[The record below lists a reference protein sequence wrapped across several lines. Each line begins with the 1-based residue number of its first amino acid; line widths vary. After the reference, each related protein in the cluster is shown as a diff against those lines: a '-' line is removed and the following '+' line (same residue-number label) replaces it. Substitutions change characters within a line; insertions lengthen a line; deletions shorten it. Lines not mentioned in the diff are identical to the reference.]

1 MEKCN
6 VCNSDYKKAYKSD
19 HLKSIK
25 HLQKLNQY
33 YCKKCN
39 TFMPLS
45 DKSNHLNSDEHKNK
59 TKQQREATQIWCEDC
74 GKYISNSRHFQSEIH
89 TLRSQNNAINN
100 TLHGVGTNVGT
111 NVGTGVEIIVNEKT
125 YIKLRVNPTNIA
137 SHHLEEQINDLLKT
151 SFFPRYKFQLSYL
164 AKFSK
169 IVNGE
174 ENVFHK
180 WVKSD
185 FNYNHAQ
192 SAVGSYENVHNILM
206 QKLDDEQL
214 EGSGF
219 VLNGIVNVIMEVYKV
234 NDIQASSWVELPEKY
249 KNNKSIIN
257 IKNDDQ
263 YCFLWCIL
271 AHLFPV
277 EDHKNRTSSYSM
289 NLNKLI
295 LNGLEFPMK
304 IKDIPKFENLN
315 NLNVN
320 VFELTKTVLTPI
332 HINTNYDQPQIDLML
347 YQNHYCLITK
357 LHCLLNKDSHM
368 KWVCRRCLTAFS
380 SQPVLFDHIERCIK
394 QQPTNITFS
403 WKDHLKFE
411 DYHMKVPIPIRVY
424 ADFECI
430 NQPTDD
436 REAAPQVLFK
446 QIPIAVGFYIISPFG
461 NNYSSYFG
469 EPCTEGQQSA
479 VTWFVNEMLTLEKIA
494 NIYFETNLPLEI
506 TPEEEESFQQSKVCW
521 LCENPLGEDKV
532 RDHDHLTGK
541 YRGAAHNKCNLNCK
555 KKSSSFVPI
564 FFHNFS
570 GYDCHLI
577 FEELLKQ
584 AYKMGCEPKIIPKS
598 MENYVSVQVGC
609 LRFLDSYRFLSSS
622 LQKLITSLNDFP
634 YMQNEGLTDDLFKKK
649 LAYPYEKFNLN
660 NLREATREA
669 THKAT
674 HEPLNLTKEDYW
686 STLNQS
692 YPCEDDIK
700 RTQQLIDTYNITTA
714 QELTMLY
721 LKMDVLQLTDV
732 FENFVETSTL
742 MYGINPLYSYS
753 LPGYTWKAGL
763 KLTKI
768 KLDFIKDKQ
777 LLLLLEN
784 NIRGGISSVMGPR
797 FIESNENTKLLY
809 IDANNLYGWAMS
821 QYLPTSEFEKLDFP
835 EGYILEQ
842 IVEDLRFIP
851 DNNEYGYF
859 IECDMIYPA
868 EIKEKTE
875 NFPLCPYQ
883 TKADPNLFS
892 EYMNSVKQP
901 NYKPTEK
908 LMCDLT
914 NKYNYMMHYRMFK
927 FYTQIGMKVTKI
939 HTIYRFKQSLWLEK
953 YINHN
958 TQKRTKAKTNFEKD
972 LYKLM
977 NNAFFGK
984 TMENVRERTNLEFI
998 PHTNIDQI
1006 IKRQSKLSFKGIV
1019 NHYSE
1024 FSIYKFDKEKVIF
1037 DKPIYLGFSVLE
1049 LSKLLMY
1056 EFYYHKLQ
1064 PYYGDKI
1071 KLHYMDTDSFILSI
1085 KTGDLIND
1093 LEYFKDDFDFSEL
1106 DPSHELYNSI
1116 NKKVIGKMKIETS
1129 PIIELDNFVALRSKS
1144 YSFSYGSAQKLTQKL
1159 TQKSKQ
1165 KGIQHTP
1172 IYSQF
1177 INSLFNSETTT
1188 ATNYSI
1194 RSNTHNL
1201 TVQKQD
1207 KLALNPFDDK
1217 RMYLNPIQSLSWDKH
1232 TQKGDCPCI
1241 LCIKLVGLYYKE
1253 LSTRDGK
1260 PIRDEEL
1267 YYNIWTLKEK
1277 LNHQDLLN
1285 LISDRAYLL

>member
-1 MEKCN
+1 MENCSI
-6 VCNSDYKKAYKSD
+6 CNSDYKKAYKSD

-33 YCKKCN
+33 YCEKCN

-45 DKSNHLNSDEHKNK
+45 NKSNHLNSDEHKNK

-89 TLRSQNNAINN
+89 TLRSQNNTTKNTFGN
-100 TLHGVGTNVGT
+100 TLHDS
-111 NVGTGVEIIVNEKT
+111 GTGVEIIVNEKT
-125 YIKLRVNPTNIA
+125 YIKLRVNPTN
-137 SHHLEEQINDLLKT
+137 HLEEQINDLLNKNY
-151 SFFPRYKFQLSYL
+151 FPRYKFQLSYL

-169 IVNGE
+169 IVSGE
-174 ENVFHK
+174 EIVFHK

-185 FNYNHAQ
+185 FNYNHTHIAF
-192 SAVGSYENVHNILM
+192 GTNPNIHNLLM
-206 QKLDDEQL
+206 QKLDDEKL

-219 VLNGIVNVIMEVYKV
+219 VLNGIVNVILEIYKV
-234 NDIQASSWVELPEKY
+234 IDFQASSWVELPEKY

-263 YCFLWCIL
+263 FCFLWSIL

-277 EDHKNRTSSYSM
+277 EDHKNRTSNYSM
-289 NLNKLI
+289 HTNKLI

-332 HINTNYDQPQIDLML
+332 HFDTNYDQPQIDLLL
-347 YQNHYCLITK
+347 YQNHYCLITN
-357 LHCLLNKDSHM
+357 LHCLINKDSHM

-380 SQPVLFDHIERCIK
+380 SEDILSQHIDRCQK

-430 NQPTDD
+430 NHAVSQPAELRTNDH
-436 REAAPQVLFK
+436 EAAPIDKSKVLFK

-469 EPCTEGQQSA
+469 ESC
-479 VTWFVNEMLTLEKIA
+479 VTWFVNEMLTLENIA
-494 NIYFETNLPLEI
+494 SNYFETNLPLEI
-506 TPEEEESFQQSKVCW
+506 TPEEHQSFQQSKVCL
-521 LCENPLGEDKV
+521 LCERKLDGEDNV

-577 FEELLKQ
+577 FEELLTS
-584 AYKMGCEPKIIPKS
+584 AYNLKLPINIIPKS

-634 YMQNEGLTDDLFKKK
+634 FMQNEGLTDDLFKKK

-660 NLREATREA
+660 NL
-669 THKAT
+669 

-686 STLNQS
+686 STLTQS
-692 YPCEDDIK
+692 HPCEDDIK
-700 RTQQLIDTYNITTA
+700 RIQQLIDTYNITTA
-714 QELTMLY
+714 QELTELY

-732 FENFVETSTL
+732 FENFVEKSTL
-742 MYGINPLYSYS
+742 EYGINPLYSYS

-768 KLDFIKDKQ
+768 KLDYIKCKE

-821 QYLPTSEFEKLDFP
+821 QYLPTGDFKKMRSLAQNCHESDSALMNEITEDILNTPDDNEF
-835 EGYILEQ
+835 
-842 IVEDLRFIP
+842 
-851 DNNEYGYF
+851 GYF
-859 IECDMIYPA
+859 IECDLEYPA

-892 EYMNSVKQP
+892 E
-901 NYKPTEK
+901 
-908 LMCDLT
+908 
-914 NKYNYMMHYRMFK
+914 
-927 FYTQIGMKVTKI
+927 
-939 HTIYRFKQSLWLEK
+939 
-953 YINHN
+953 
-958 TQKRTKAKTNFEKD
+958 
-972 LYKLM
+972 
-977 NNAFFGK
+977 
-984 TMENVRERTNLEFI
+984 
-998 PHTNIDQI
+998 
-1006 IKRQSKLSFKGIV
+1006 
-1019 NHYSE
+1019 
-1024 FSIYKFDKEKVIF
+1024 
-1037 DKPIYLGFSVLE
+1037 
-1049 LSKLLMY
+1049 
-1056 EFYYHKLQ
+1056 
-1064 PYYGDKI
+1064 
-1071 KLHYMDTDSFILSI
+1071 
-1085 KTGDLIND
+1085 
-1093 LEYFKDDFDFSEL
+1093 
-1106 DPSHELYNSI
+1106 
-1116 NKKVIGKMKIETS
+1116 
-1129 PIIELDNFVALRSKS
+1129 
-1144 YSFSYGSAQKLTQKL
+1144 
-1159 TQKSKQ
+1159 
-1165 KGIQHTP
+1165 
-1172 IYSQF
+1172 
-1177 INSLFNSETTT
+1177 
-1188 ATNYSI
+1188 
-1194 RSNTHNL
+1194 
-1201 TVQKQD
+1201 
-1207 KLALNPFDDK
+1207 
-1217 RMYLNPIQSLSWDKH
+1217 
-1232 TQKGDCPCI
+1232 
-1241 LCIKLVGLYYKE
+1241 
-1253 LSTRDGK
+1253 
-1260 PIRDEEL
+1260 
-1267 YYNIWTLKEK
+1267 
-1277 LNHQDLLN
+1277 
-1285 LISDRAYLL
+1285 

>member
-1 MEKCN
+1 MENCSI
-6 VCNSDYKKAYKSD
+6 CTSDYKKAYKSD

-125 YIKLRVNPTNIA
+125 YIKLRVNPTN
-137 SHHLEEQINDLLKT
+137 HLEEQINDLLKT

-169 IVNGE
+169 IVNGQSFAE

-192 SAVGSYENVHNILM
+192 LRTQIAAAHAFGTNPNIHNILM

-295 LNGLEFPMK
+295 SNGLEFPMK

-469 EPCTEGQQSA
+469 ESC
-479 VTWFVNEMLTLEKIA
+479 VTWFVNEMLTLENIA
-494 NIYFETNLPLEI
+494 SNYFETNLPLEI

-541 YRGAAHNKCNLNCK
+541 Y
-555 KKSSSFVPI
+555 
-564 FFHNFS
+564 
-570 GYDCHLI
+570 
-577 FEELLKQ
+577 
-584 AYKMGCEPKIIPKS
+584 
-598 MENYVSVQVGC
+598 
-609 LRFLDSYRFLSSS
+609 
-622 LQKLITSLNDFP
+622 
-634 YMQNEGLTDDLFKKK
+634 
-649 LAYPYEKFNLN
+649 
-660 NLREATREA
+660 
-669 THKAT
+669 
-674 HEPLNLTKEDYW
+674 
-686 STLNQS
+686 
-692 YPCEDDIK
+692 
-700 RTQQLIDTYNITTA
+700 
-714 QELTMLY
+714 
-721 LKMDVLQLTDV
+721 
-732 FENFVETSTL
+732 
-742 MYGINPLYSYS
+742 
-753 LPGYTWKAGL
+753 
-763 KLTKI
+763 
-768 KLDFIKDKQ
+768 
-777 LLLLLEN
+777 
-784 NIRGGISSVMGPR
+784 
-797 FIESNENTKLLY
+797 
-809 IDANNLYGWAMS
+809 
-821 QYLPTSEFEKLDFP
+821 
-835 EGYILEQ
+835 
-842 IVEDLRFIP
+842 
-851 DNNEYGYF
+851 
-859 IECDMIYPA
+859 
-868 EIKEKTE
+868 
-875 NFPLCPYQ
+875 
-883 TKADPNLFS
+883 
-892 EYMNSVKQP
+892 
-901 NYKPTEK
+901 
-908 LMCDLT
+908 
-914 NKYNYMMHYRMFK
+914 
-927 FYTQIGMKVTKI
+927 
-939 HTIYRFKQSLWLEK
+939 
-953 YINHN
+953 
-958 TQKRTKAKTNFEKD
+958 
-972 LYKLM
+972 
-977 NNAFFGK
+977 
-984 TMENVRERTNLEFI
+984 
-998 PHTNIDQI
+998 
-1006 IKRQSKLSFKGIV
+1006 
-1019 NHYSE
+1019 
-1024 FSIYKFDKEKVIF
+1024 
-1037 DKPIYLGFSVLE
+1037 
-1049 LSKLLMY
+1049 
-1056 EFYYHKLQ
+1056 
-1064 PYYGDKI
+1064 
-1071 KLHYMDTDSFILSI
+1071 
-1085 KTGDLIND
+1085 
-1093 LEYFKDDFDFSEL
+1093 
-1106 DPSHELYNSI
+1106 
-1116 NKKVIGKMKIETS
+1116 
-1129 PIIELDNFVALRSKS
+1129 
-1144 YSFSYGSAQKLTQKL
+1144 
-1159 TQKSKQ
+1159 
-1165 KGIQHTP
+1165 
-1172 IYSQF
+1172 
-1177 INSLFNSETTT
+1177 
-1188 ATNYSI
+1188 
-1194 RSNTHNL
+1194 
-1201 TVQKQD
+1201 
-1207 KLALNPFDDK
+1207 
-1217 RMYLNPIQSLSWDKH
+1217 
-1232 TQKGDCPCI
+1232 
-1241 LCIKLVGLYYKE
+1241 
-1253 LSTRDGK
+1253 
-1260 PIRDEEL
+1260 
-1267 YYNIWTLKEK
+1267 
-1277 LNHQDLLN
+1277 
-1285 LISDRAYLL
+1285 

>member
-1 MEKCN
+1 MENCSI
-6 VCNSDYKKAYKSD
+6 CNSDYKKAYKSD

-89 TLRSQNNAINN
+89 TLRSQNNTTKNASAIAFGN
-100 TLHGVGTNVGT
+100 TLHDSGTNI
-111 NVGTGVEIIVNEKT
+111 EIIVNEKT
-125 YIKLRVNPTNIA
+125 YIKLRVNPTN
-137 SHHLEEQINDLLKT
+137 HLEEQINDLLNKNY
-151 SFFPRYKFQLSYL
+151 FPRYKFQLSYL

-185 FNYNHAQ
+185 FNYNHTQ
-192 SAVGSYENVHNILM
+192 ITFGTQHNTLM

-289 NLNKLI
+289 NLNKHI
-295 LNGLEFPMK
+295 SNGLEFPMK

-332 HINTNYDQPQIDLML
+332 HINTNYDQPQIDLLL

-380 SQPVLFDHIERCIK
+380 SQPVLLDHIDRCQK

-411 DYHMKVPIPIRVY
+411 DYHMKVPVPIRVY

-436 REAAPQVLFK
+436 PKVLYK

-469 EPCTEGQQSA
+469 ESC

-494 NIYFETNLPLEI
+494 NIYFETNIPLEI
-506 TPEEEESFQQSKVCW
+506 TSEEGEAARVASQESFQQSKVCW
-521 LCENPLGEDKV
+521 LCENPLGEGEAAHTV

-577 FEELLKQ
+577 FEELLTS
-584 AYKMGCEPKIIPKS
+584 AYNLKLPINIIPKS

-649 LAYPYEKFNLN
+649 LN
-660 NLREATREA
+660 NL
-669 THKAT
+669 KI
-674 HEPLNLTKEDYW
+674 LT
-686 STLNQS
+686 
-692 YPCEDDIK
+692 
-700 RTQQLIDTYNITTA
+700 TYA
-714 QELTMLY
+714 
-721 LKMDVLQLTDV
+721 
-732 FENFVETSTL
+732 
-742 MYGINPLYSYS
+742 
-753 LPGYTWKAGL
+753 
-763 KLTKI
+763 KL
-768 KLDFIKDKQ
+768 
-777 LLLLLEN
+777 
-784 NIRGGISSVMGPR
+784 R
-797 FIESNENTKLLY
+797 
-809 IDANNLYGWAMS
+809 
-821 QYLPTSEFEKLDFP
+821 
-835 EGYILEQ
+835 
-842 IVEDLRFIP
+842 
-851 DNNEYGYF
+851 
-859 IECDMIYPA
+859 
-868 EIKEKTE
+868 
-875 NFPLCPYQ
+875 
-883 TKADPNLFS
+883 
-892 EYMNSVKQP
+892 MN
-901 NYKPTEK
+901 
-908 LMCDLT
+908 
-914 NKYNYMMHYRMFK
+914 H
-927 FYTQIGMKVTKI
+927 
-939 HTIYRFKQSLWLEK
+939 
-953 YINHN
+953 
-958 TQKRTKAKTNFEKD
+958 
-972 LYKLM
+972 
-977 NNAFFGK
+977 
-984 TMENVRERTNLEFI
+984 
-998 PHTNIDQI
+998 
-1006 IKRQSKLSFKGIV
+1006 
-1019 NHYSE
+1019 
-1024 FSIYKFDKEKVIF
+1024 
-1037 DKPIYLGFSVLE
+1037 
-1049 LSKLLMY
+1049 
-1056 EFYYHKLQ
+1056 
-1064 PYYGDKI
+1064 
-1071 KLHYMDTDSFILSI
+1071 
-1085 KTGDLIND
+1085 
-1093 LEYFKDDFDFSEL
+1093 
-1106 DPSHELYNSI
+1106 
-1116 NKKVIGKMKIETS
+1116 
-1129 PIIELDNFVALRSKS
+1129 
-1144 YSFSYGSAQKLTQKL
+1144 
-1159 TQKSKQ
+1159 
-1165 KGIQHTP
+1165 
-1172 IYSQF
+1172 
-1177 INSLFNSETTT
+1177 
-1188 ATNYSI
+1188 
-1194 RSNTHNL
+1194 
-1201 TVQKQD
+1201 
-1207 KLALNPFDDK
+1207 
-1217 RMYLNPIQSLSWDKH
+1217 
-1232 TQKGDCPCI
+1232 
-1241 LCIKLVGLYYKE
+1241 
-1253 LSTRDGK
+1253 
-1260 PIRDEEL
+1260 
-1267 YYNIWTLKEK
+1267 
-1277 LNHQDLLN
+1277 
-1285 LISDRAYLL
+1285 